1 MSGWLALPTEP
12 PTVQYPDCHS
22 EFVLYKSSRILYPDT
37 KHPPQDKT
45 TEDHKARDVRVTP
58 KMPPMRLLLLFP
70 FLLTSSGAAFSN
82 YTRAIWA
89 PASVE
94 RGGSPNFALW
104 YWSTYVQ

>member
-1 MSGWLALPTEP
+1 
-12 PTVQYPDCHS
+12 
-22 EFVLYKSSRILYPDT
+22 
-37 KHPPQDKT
+37 
-45 TEDHKARDVRVTP
+45 
-58 KMPPMRLLLLFP
+58 MPPMRLLLLFP

-94 RGGSPNFALW
+94 RGGSPNFVLW

>member
-1 MSGWLALPTEP
+1 MSGWLALSTEP
-12 PTVQYPDCHS
+12 PTVSRYQTEAHS
-22 EFVLYKSSRILYPDT
+22 
-37 KHPPQDKT
+37 PPQDKT

>member
-1 MSGWLALPTEP
+1 MPNGG
-12 PTVQYPDCHS
+12 
-22 EFVLYKSSRILYPDT
+22 
-37 KHPPQDKT
+37 PQPSARQ
-45 TEDHKARDVRVTP
+45 DHKARDVTP

-94 RGGSPNFALW
+94 RGGSPNFVLW